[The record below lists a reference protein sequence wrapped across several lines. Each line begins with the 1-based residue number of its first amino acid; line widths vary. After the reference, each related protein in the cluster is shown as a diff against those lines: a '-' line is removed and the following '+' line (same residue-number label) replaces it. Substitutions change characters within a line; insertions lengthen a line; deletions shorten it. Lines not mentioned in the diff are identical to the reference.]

1 MTIKQK
7 QHLLGYLGYY
17 EGDID
22 GNFGPMSKLA
32 TASFQDDY
40 GLEAD
45 GIFGPLAEA
54 KILEA
59 IAGTAKPVEPE
70 QPAEPENFW
79 DGIKHFDRE
88 EFRCKCGGKYCN
100 GFPVEPSEKLVKL
113 ADRVREHFGVAATV
127 SSGVRCET
135 HNAKVGGVSGSRHKY
150 GTAMDFSIRGVP
162 ASLVL
167 PYVQAQ
173 PETNYAYA
181 IDSNYVHM
189 DVL

>member
-7 QHLLGYLGYY
+7 QHLLAYLGYY

-32 TASFQDDY
+32 TASFQGDY
-40 GLEAD
+40 DLEAD
-45 GIFGPLAEA
+45 GIFGPLTEA

-59 IAGTAKPVEPE
+59 VAGTAKPVEAEPS
-70 QPAEPENFW
+70 AEPESFW
-79 DGIKHFDRE
+79 DSIKHFDRE

-100 GFPVEPSEKLVKL
+100 GFPAEPSQKLVKL
-113 ADRVREHFGVAATV
+113 ADRVREHFGTAAIV

-150 GTAMDFSIRGVP
+150 GTAMDFTIRGVP

>member
-7 QHLLGYLGYY
+7 QHLLSYLGYY
-17 EGDID
+17 EGAID
-22 GNFGPMSKLA
+22 DNFGPLSRQA
-32 TASFQDDY
+32 TADFQDDY

-45 GIFGPLAEA
+45 GIFGPLTEA

-59 IAGTAKPVEPE
+59 VAGIAQPVES
-70 QPAEPENFW
+70 ENFW

-100 GFPVEPSEKLVKL
+100 GFPAEPSEKLVRL
-113 ADRVREHFGVAATV
+113 ADRVREHFGAVATV
-127 SSGVRCET
+127 SSGIRCKQ
-135 HNAKVGGVSGSRHKY
+135 HNANVGGVSASRHMSGK
-150 GTAMDFSIRGVP
+150 AMDFTIQGKNSQQ
-162 ASLVL
+162 VL
-167 PYVQAQ
+167 AFVQAQ
-173 PETNYAYA
+173 PDVRYTYA